1 MGPGAVVKVGGF
13 AILLAGLGL
22 PILLSEIAAGAE
34 PPVSDFPPVPGAAGH
49 EVVSIL
55 NIEAP
60 MQVGQPQHAPAS
72 ILRA

>member
-34 PPVSDFPPVPGAAGH
+34 PPVSDVPPVPGAARH
-49 EVVSIL
+49 EVVHY
-55 NIEAP
+55 EAP